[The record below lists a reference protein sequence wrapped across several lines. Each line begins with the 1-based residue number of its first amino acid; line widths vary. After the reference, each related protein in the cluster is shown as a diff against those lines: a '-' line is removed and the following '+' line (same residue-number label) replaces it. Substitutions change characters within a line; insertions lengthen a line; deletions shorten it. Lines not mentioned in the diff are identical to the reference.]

1 MKSLIF
7 ALPLLMLTACSP
19 PAQTSMP
26 TSPQLSAEAQ
36 AAMDRINSAD
46 FSSIASEPAIPQPA
60 IVPRPTTPATT
71 PVADTAETPKPPEP
85 PGPAGANQT
94 EATAPASV
102 AYDAAMVR
110 IEVLLDRAHF
120 SPGVIDGYNGENV
133 RKAVSAYQ
141 ASHNMAV
148 NGQADADL
156 LQQLTAQDSTPALV
170 RYTIA
175 AEDAAG
181 PFASVPQDLEAMSHM
196 DHLGYA
202 SAAEAIAEKFH
213 MDEDLLRTLNP
224 SVDFAQ
230 AGTPIV
236 VTNVGGDLSADVA
249 SIVIDKR
256 ERSLRAYDASGNM
269 LAFYPAT
276 VGSADAPAP
285 SGDFTVR
292 SVAFNP
298 TYHYDPAR
306 LPTFGRRAHGALTIK
321 AGPNNPVGAV
331 WIALSRETYGIHGAP
346 EPQQVSK
353 TQSHG
358 CVRLTNWD
366 ATELGHAVGAGVPVS
381 FRDQGLQASAAARA
395 G

>member
-1 MKSLIF
+1 MKSLIL
-7 ALPLLMLTACSP
+7 ALPLLVLTACSP

-26 TSPQLSAEAQ
+26 TPPQLSAEAQ

-60 IVPRPTTPATT
+60 VVPQPTTAATTPAADVTT
-71 PVADTAETPKPPEP
+71 EQ

-94 EATAPASV
+94 EATVPATV
-102 AYDAAMVR
+102 QYDAAMVR

-141 ASHNMAV
+141 ASHNMPV
-148 NGQADADL
+148 NGQADQQL
-156 LQQLTAQDSTPALV
+156 LQQLTAQDQTPALV
-170 RYTIA
+170 SYTITA
-175 AEDAAG
+175 DDVRG
-181 PFASVPQDLEAMSHM
+181 PFAPVPQDLEAMSRM
-196 DHLGYA
+196 DHVGYA
-202 SAAEAIAEKFH
+202 SADEGIAEKFH
-213 MDEDLLRTLNP
+213 MDADLLRTLNP
-224 SVDFAQ
+224 GVDFSQ

-236 VTNVGGDLSADVA
+236 VTNAGGDLSVDVA

-256 ERSLRAYDASGNM
+256 ERSLRAFDASGNL
-269 LAFYPAT
+269 LAVYPAT
-276 VGSADAPAP
+276 IGSPDAPAP
-285 SGDFTVR
+285 SGDFAVR
-292 SVAFNP
+292 SVSFNP
-298 TYHYDPAR
+298 TYHYDPSR
-306 LPTFGRRAHGALTIK
+306 LPTFGRRNHGALTIK
-321 AGPNNPVGAV
+321 AGPNNPVGVV
-331 WIALSRETYGIHGAP
+331 WIALSLDTYGIHGAP

-366 ATELGHAVGAGVPVS
+366 ATELGHAVHAGVPVS

>member
-1 MKSLIF
+1 MKSLMF
-7 ALPLLMLTACSP
+7 ALPLLVLMACSP
-19 PAQTSMP
+19 PAQTTAP
-26 TSPQLSAEAQ
+26 APPQLSAEAQ
-36 AAMDRINSAD
+36 AAMDRINNAD
-46 FSSIASEPAIPQPA
+46 FSSIADEPAIPEPAVPPQPTVAASASGASTA
-60 IVPRPTTPATT
+60 IAEPA
-71 PVADTAETPKPPEP
+71 
-85 PGPAGANQT
+85 GPAGANQT
-94 EATAPASV
+94 EATVPANV
-102 AYDAAMVR
+102 HYNAAMVR

-141 ASHNMAV
+141 ASHNMPV
-148 NGQADADL
+148 NGQADNQL
-156 LQQLTAQDSTPALV
+156 LTQLTAQEATPALV
-170 RYTIA
+170 SYTIA
-175 AEDAAG
+175 ADDVRG
-181 PFASVPQDLEAMSHM
+181 PFAPVPQDLEAMSHL

-202 SAAEAIAEKFH
+202 SAAEGIAEKFH

-224 SVDFAQ
+224 GVDFTQ
-230 AGTPIV
+230 AGTAIV
-236 VTNVGGDLSADVA
+236 VTNAGGDLSADVA

-256 ERSLRAYDASGNM
+256 ERSLRAYDASGAM

-276 VGSADAPAP
+276 IGSPDAPAP

-292 SVAFNP
+292 SIAFNP

-306 LPTFGRRAHGALTIK
+306 LPTFGRRNHGALTVA

-331 WIALSRETYGIHGAP
+331 WIALSQDTYGIHGAP

-366 ATELGHAVGAGVPVS
+366 ATELGHAVRAGVPVS

>member
-1 MKSLIF
+1 MKPLLF
-7 ALPLLMLTACSP
+7 MLPLFLLMACSP
-19 PAQTSMP
+19 PAQTRSP
-26 TSPQLSAEAQ
+26 PPPPQLSAEAQ
-36 AAMDRINSAD
+36 AAMDRINRAD
-46 FSSIASEPAIPQPA
+46 FSSIAAEPAIPEPA
-60 IVPRPTTPATT
+60 IPPQPTTAASAPA
-71 PVADTAETPKPPEP
+71 DNTAAAEQA
-85 PGPAGANQT
+85 GPAGADQT
-94 EATAPASV
+94 EASVPANV
-102 AYDAAMVR
+102 HYDAAMVR

-141 ASHNMAV
+141 ASHNMPV
-148 NGQADADL
+148 NGQADQHL
-156 LQQLTAQDSTPALV
+156 LAQLTAQETTPALV
-170 RYTIA
+170 SYTIA
-175 AEDAAG
+175 AEDVSG
-181 PFASVPQDLEAMSHM
+181 PFAPVPQDLEAMSHM

-202 SAAEAIAEKFH
+202 SAAEGIAEKFH

-224 SVDFAQ
+224 GVDFTQ
-230 AGTPIV
+230 VGTPIV
-236 VTNVGGDLSADVA
+236 VTNAGGDLNADVA

-276 VGSADAPAP
+276 IGSPDAPAP

-306 LPTFGRRAHGALTIK
+306 LPTFGRRNHGALTIA
-321 AGPNNPVGAV
+321 AGPNNPVGVV
-331 WIALSRETYGIHGAP
+331 WIALSRDTYGIHGAP

-366 ATELGHAVGAGVPVS
+366 ASELGRAVHAGVPVS

>member
-1 MKSLIF
+1 MKSLVL
-7 ALPLLMLTACSP
+7 ALPLFVLIACAP
-19 PAQTSMP
+19 PAQTSAP
-26 TSPQLSAEAQ
+26 TPPQLSAEAQ

-46 FSSIASEPAIPQPA
+46 FSSIASEPAIPEPA
-60 IVPRPTTPATT
+60 VAAAPTTTAT
-71 PVADTAETPKPPEP
+71 VSAPEAASAQP
-85 PGPAGANQT
+85 PGPAGVNQT
-94 EATAPASV
+94 EATVPANV
-102 AYDAAMVR
+102 HYDAAMVR

-141 ASHNMAV
+141 ASHNMPV
-148 NGQADADL
+148 NGQADDQL
-156 LQQLTAQDSTPALV
+156 LTQLTAQEAAPALV
-170 RYTIA
+170 SYTITA
-175 AEDAAG
+175 DDVRG
-181 PFASVPQDLEAMSHM
+181 PFAPVPQDLEAMSHM

-224 SVDFAQ
+224 GVDFTQ

-236 VTNVGGDLSADVA
+236 VTNAGGDLNADVA

-256 ERSLRAYDASGNM
+256 ERSLRAYDASGAM

-276 VGSADAPAP
+276 IGSPDAPAP
-285 SGDFTVR
+285 SGDFSVR
-292 SVAFNP
+292 SVAFDP

-306 LPTFGRRAHGALTIK
+306 LPTFGRRNHGALTIA

-331 WIALSRETYGIHGAP
+331 WIALSRDTYGIHGAP

-366 ATELGHAVGAGVPVS
+366 AIELGHAVHAGVAVS